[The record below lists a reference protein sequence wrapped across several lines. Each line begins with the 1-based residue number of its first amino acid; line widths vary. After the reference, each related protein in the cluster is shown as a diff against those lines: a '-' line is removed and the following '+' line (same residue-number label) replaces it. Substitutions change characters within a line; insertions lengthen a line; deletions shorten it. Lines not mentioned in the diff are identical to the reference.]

1 MQCYGIQNIRILHF
15 SQICGYVLG
24 YKFWIIKAFT
34 GVNDLD
40 GVYVDGVSITV
51 GNPRTH
57 VWSYAAGFV
66 STPNSEQQNCLRNE
80 GVYAGT
86 SAPSF
91 VGNDYYCE
99 GSTQPGTSWE
109 TGDILWDGKQCE
121 GIEGPCCNNH
131 PRLPWFT
138 KDLKMHTLADIDV
151 RLCISDRAVNLN
163 VGIESLEFYVK

>member
-1 MQCYGIQNIRILHF
+1 ML
-15 SQICGYVLG
+15 
-24 YKFWIIKAFT
+24 
-34 GVNDLD
+34 
-40 GVYVDGVSITV
+40 
-51 GNPRTH
+51 
-57 VWSYAAGFV
+57 
-66 STPNSEQQNCLRNE
+66 EQVPLPLLEMTTIVR
-80 GVYAGT
+80 V
-86 SAPSF
+86 
-91 VGNDYYCE
+91 V
-99 GSTQPGTSWE
+99 QPGTSWE